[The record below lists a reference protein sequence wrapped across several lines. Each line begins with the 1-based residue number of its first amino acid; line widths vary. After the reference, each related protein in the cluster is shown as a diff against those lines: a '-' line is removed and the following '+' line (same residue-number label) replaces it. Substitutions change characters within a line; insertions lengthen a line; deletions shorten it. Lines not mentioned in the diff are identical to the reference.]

1 MKRKITTLF
10 FTLCTFFLLN
20 AQKFVPLTDASG
32 IGLTTGQLTSLENA
46 AQEAVNILPV
56 TDQPLFRVYDVGFYV
71 HTPATIGGIPEV
83 WEQVMT
89 NVENDPSSDYYLIL
103 GRESSNEG
111 VNRRIR
117 AKLKLPYSSE
127 YACLTEDERGNLEKY
142 IEQVANDNL
151 DYSQYVQAELAAL
164 GLLKDYFY
172 KIIECNCSNS
182 GSNCSQ
188 FASFTMLDLQL
199 RGLGFRKIQIQLGG
213 SSSWSNGAQGIFDYA
228 GKNVVIAG
236 SEYNIPEQVAEGKA
250 IIEAAVQELP
260 DTSIATSI
268 SGEVYILDN
277 ESFTNNEWEDAKERA
292 TAVDYVEYWVILT
305 NNFGKS
311 YLYSRFT
318 IGEFVPVA
326 VRGDGFDESRGMVT
340 VSPWGLALKALGNA
354 AVDAVVQAVI
364 IRIVDPG
371 ANDWGTAW
379 GKVSYLGAAWEG
391 ISSLLPWKKDLAS
404 TLVRTATSAFAVVL
418 DNALNIPDY
427 TVQQGLVD
435 FGVGFAAS
443 GITQLVTHPKTV
455 EKIGIGSVYAK
466 LAFTKGIKRIHKSAP
481 PALRRVTLAVQK
493 IIIGN
498 GGSIVKT
505 YDKYEARQYAEI
517 FYRAMPMEHYNEL
530 KSTFKLLGSSAKETS
545 TSPNSIFSQP
555 YTANGGVLIKMWAE
569 PGTID
574 KLKAIGLRSD
584 PTIHP
589 LLKSTIGEL
598 PFLPPGKSTQ
608 SGWYNSFTLFKV
620 ESNANVPQQVN
631 IQLGTGKGLN
641 IFNEGLIYF
650 EKIN

>member
-1 MKRKITTLF
+1 MKRKITTLLF
-10 FTLCTFFLLN
+10 AFCTFFLLN

-46 AQEAVNILPV
+46 AQEAVNILPA

-103 GRESSNEG
+103 GRESSNE
-111 VNRRIR
+111 
-117 AKLKLPYSSE
+117 
-127 YACLTEDERGNLEKY
+127 
-142 IEQVANDNL
+142 
-151 DYSQYVQAELAAL
+151 
-164 GLLKDYFY
+164 
-172 KIIECNCSNS
+172 
-182 GSNCSQ
+182 
-188 FASFTMLDLQL
+188 
-199 RGLGFRKIQIQLGG
+199 
-213 SSSWSNGAQGIFDYA
+213 
-228 GKNVVIAG
+228 
-236 SEYNIPEQVAEGKA
+236 
-250 IIEAAVQELP
+250 
-260 DTSIATSI
+260 
-268 SGEVYILDN
+268 
-277 ESFTNNEWEDAKERA
+277 WEDAKARA

-305 NNFGKS
+305 DDFGKS

-326 VRGDGFDESRGMVT
+326 ARGDGFDESRGMVA

-364 IRIVDPG
+364 MRIVDPG

-391 ISSLLPWKKDLAS
+391 ISILLPWKKDLAS

-466 LAFTKGIKRIHKSAP
+466 LAFTKGIKRIEVQQKKPVH
-481 PALRRVTLAVQK
+481 LRILFPLNH
-493 IIIGN
+493 IL
-498 GGSIVKT
+498 
-505 YDKYEARQYAEI
+505 
-517 FYRAMPMEHYNEL
+517 PMEA
-530 KSTFKLLGSSAKETS
+530 S
-545 TSPNSIFSQP
+545 
-555 YTANGGVLIKMWAE
+555 
-569 PGTID
+569 
-574 KLKAIGLRSD
+574 
-584 PTIHP
+584 
-589 LLKSTIGEL
+589 
-598 PFLPPGKSTQ
+598 
-608 SGWYNSFTLFKV
+608 
-620 ESNANVPQQVN
+620 
-631 IQLGTGKGLN
+631 
-641 IFNEGLIYF
+641 
-650 EKIN
+650 